1 MKEGNEH
8 KLGKQ
13 RQDYVVAM
21 IWSYMRNGWFST
33 NPIVNRSLF
42 LLLTKHVIDTSFSE
56 FHRFRPHCLI
66 HSLPSSSNFSNG
78 LRNELSTHFIHSNLI
93 KKGSPQREVSY
104 LLSLYMKS
112 RLVGDARKLFDEIP
126 QRDVR
131 TWTVMISGFARNGCS
146 RGALG
151 LFSEMLEE
159 GVVPNQFTF
168 SSILKCCSS
177 LNDLRMGKAIHGWLL
192 RNGIDVDVA
201 LGNSILD
208 LYVKCGVFHYAEGLF
223 ESVME
228 MDVVS
233 WNIMI
238 GAYLRIGEMEKS
250 LDLFRRLP
258 FKDVATWNTIIDGH
272 ARNGLEIAALNL
284 LYQMVESGTLMNQIT
299 FSIALVLVS
308 SLSVLEL
315 GRQIHGRIL
324 RIGIHNDGFVRN
336 SLIDMYCKCGLME
349 KASEVFQGLALDSPT
364 KQNSVI
370 DCDERSAA
378 SVTWSSLVTGYI
390 QNGRLEDA
398 FKLFY
403 TMVCKRI
410 EMDIFTLTSII
421 SACGNAGLLEL
432 GQQIHAHILK
442 IGHKSDVFLGSSM
455 IDMYAKC
462 GRLDDAWSI
471 FKLNNVRNIVLWTSI
486 ISSYA
491 SHGQGRK
498 AIWLFELMLNEG
510 IRPNEVTFVGVLTA
524 CSHAGLLKEGCK
536 YFNLMKEGYGIKA
549 SVEHFTCMID
559 LFGRSGRLDMITD
572 FIHKNDIS
580 HMSAVW
586 KAFLSSCQVHK
597 NIEMAKWVSEKLLEL
612 EPLESGPYI
621 LLSNNC
627 ATNQKWEEVAKL
639 RALMKHRGVRKHPG
653 QSWI

>member
-1 MKEGNEH
+1 
-8 KLGKQ
+8 
-13 RQDYVVAM
+13 
-21 IWSYMRNGWFST
+21 MRNGCFST
-33 NPIVNRSLF
+33 NPIVNGSLF
-42 LLLTKHVIDTSFSE
+42 FPLAKHVINSSFSE
-56 FHRFRPHCLI
+56 FRHFLTYCLI
-66 HSLPSSSNFSNG
+66 HSSSSSSNLSNG
-78 LRNELSTHFIHSNLI
+78 SRNVFTTHFIHSKLI
-93 KKGSPQREVSY
+93 KKGSLQQEGSY
-104 LLSLYMKS
+104 LLNLYIKS
-112 RLVGDARKLFDEIP
+112 RLVGDAHKLFDEIP

-131 TWTVMISGFARNGCS
+131 TWTIMISGFAQNGFF
-146 RGALG
+146 RGAVD

-159 GVVPNQFTF
+159 GVIPNRFTF
-168 SSILKCCSS
+168 SSILKCFSS
-177 LNDLRMGKAIHGWLL
+177 LNELQMGKAIHGWVL

-201 LGNSILD
+201 LANSILD
-208 LYVKCGVFHYAEGLF
+208 LYVKCHVFDYAEGLF
-223 ESVME
+223 ESVIE
-228 MDVVS
+228 KDVVS

-272 ARNGLEIAALNL
+272 AQNGLQVAALNL
-284 LYQMVESGTLMNQIT
+284 LYQMVETGPLMNQIT

-308 SLSVLEL
+308 SLSILDL

-324 RIGIHNDGFVRN
+324 RIGICNDGFVRN
-336 SLIDMYCKCGLME
+336 SLIDMYCKCGQME
-349 KASEVFQGLALDSPT
+349 KASAVFQKFAPYSTT

-370 DCDERSAA
+370 SCDESAA
-378 SVTWSSLVTGYI
+378 APVTWSSMVTGYI

-398 FKLFY
+398 FKLFF

-410 EMDIFTLTSII
+410 EVDMFTLTSLI

-432 GQQIHAHILK
+432 GQQIHGHLLK
-442 IGHKSDVFLGSSM
+442 TGHKSDVFLDSSM
-455 IDMYAKC
+455 VDMYAKC

-471 FKLNNVRNIVLWTSI
+471 FKPTNGRNIVLWTSM

-491 SHGQGRK
+491 SHGQGSK

-536 YFNLMKEGYGIKA
+536 YFKLMKEVYDIKA
-549 SVEHFTCMID
+549 SVEHFTCMVD
-559 LFGRSGRLDMITD
+559 LFGRAGRLDMIMD
-572 FIHKNDIS
+572 FIYENDIS

-597 NIEMAKWVSEKLLEL
+597 NIEMAKWVSDKLLEL
-612 EPLESGPYI
+612 EPSQSGPYI
-621 LLSNNC
+621 LLSNTC
-627 ATNQKWEEVAKL
+627 ATNHKWEEVAKL